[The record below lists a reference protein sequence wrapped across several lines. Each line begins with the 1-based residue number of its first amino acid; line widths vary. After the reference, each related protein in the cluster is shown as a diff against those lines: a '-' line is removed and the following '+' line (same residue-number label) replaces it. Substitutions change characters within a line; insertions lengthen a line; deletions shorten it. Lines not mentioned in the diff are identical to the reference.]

1 MNKKSYLI
9 LGGIGLLL
17 VLLFVFQKNS
27 TEVSI
32 NENTPLNEPSFLTYN
47 KGDAGI
53 SFKYPNT
60 YNLIEE
66 DANSAQGKNTRLT
79 LIDKEFTPPIGGE
92 GPTTLNV
99 DIFQNNI
106 DKQTPENW
114 IKNNSNSNYKL
125 GDGVIKQTTVGSK
138 PALEYS
144 WSGLYNGVTVVFAH
158 NENIVAISGTYLEVG
173 DPIVKDYRNLL
184 ASIKLTPTTVTPKFP
199 QTSVENYLK
208 NNLARLSPEKE
219 VLGGKFFITKLE
231 LTSNKNGV
239 VEYEDGHNAF
249 IADFNYLIEGSG
261 EVKIS
266 SFVVRK

>member
-1 MNKKSYLI
+1 MNKKIYLGLALAFI
-9 LGGIGLLL
+9 LLALFF
-17 VLLFVFQKNS
+17 VLKKEPVREPINV
-27 TEVSI
+27 TEESQ
-32 NENTPLNEPSFLTYN
+32 TLKTYN
-47 KGDAGI
+47 IKELGL
-53 SFKYPNT
+53 SFNYPDT

-66 DANSAQGKNTRLT
+66 DAGSNQRKNTRLT
-79 LIDKEFTPPIGGE
+79 LMDKGFTPPIGGE
-92 GPTTLNV
+92 GPKTINI
-99 DIFQNNI
+99 DIYQNNI

-125 GDGVIKQTTVGSK
+125 GDGVIKQTTIDGK

-144 WSGLYNGVTVVFAH
+144 WSGLYNGVTIVFEH
-158 NENIVAISGTYLEVG
+158 NENIVAVSGTYLEVG
-173 DPIVKDYRNLL
+173 DRIVKDYKNLL
-184 ASIKLTPTTVTPKFP
+184 ASIKLAPITVAPKLP

-208 NNLARLSPEKE
+208 NNLSRLSSEKE

-231 LTSNKNGV
+231 LTSSRNGV

-249 IADFNYLIEGSG
+249 IADFNYSIEPSG